1 MQHTRCSRKWR
12 GNAGSGHP
20 SFQNLFMLSQT
31 FHQATTGSTED
42 GVVFNKVA
50 HSLGGVKGRSLSHSL
65 PHQQKEGLSFLSAWG
80 ELIKPKA
87 GRTRERV
94 PSRIDGR
101 LRDIIVQVE
110 VCTLQDENIKLCA
123 DKIECVE
130 IKSVDQE
137 PWTLKGKSE
146 RPSTSDAS
154 AQP

>member
-1 MQHTRCSRKWR
+1 M
-12 GNAGSGHP
+12 
-20 SFQNLFMLSQT
+20 
-31 FHQATTGSTED
+31 
-42 GVVFNKVA
+42 
-50 HSLGGVKGRSLSHSL
+50 
-65 PHQQKEGLSFLSAWG
+65 
-80 ELIKPKA
+80 IKPKA